1 MIGIIH
7 DTWPSCIGRTA
18 MLIIL
23 WYPSTKVGCRKTYE
37 SVFCEL
43 KDDVSFEQVTE
54 NRKGEKGTDPYA
66 KITTYH
72 LAYLLPTSIAL
83 VIAISFQQKSTDI
96 AERNKYQQDH
106 VT

>member
-1 MIGIIH
+1 
-7 DTWPSCIGRTA
+7 

-23 WYPSTKVGCRKTYE
+23 WYLPQKVGCRKTYE

-72 LAYLLPTSIAL
+72 LAHLLPTSIAL
-83 VIAISFQQKSTDI
+83 LLLSLFSSTDI